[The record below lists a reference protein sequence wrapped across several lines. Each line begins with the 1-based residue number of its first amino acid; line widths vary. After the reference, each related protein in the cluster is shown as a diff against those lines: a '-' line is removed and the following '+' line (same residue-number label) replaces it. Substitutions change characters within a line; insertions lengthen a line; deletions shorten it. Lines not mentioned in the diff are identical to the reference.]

1 MKKLDK
7 LTLFEIEEL
16 AEFQD
21 HIGAVIG
28 DMNEYEEYVPK
39 NKKKKY
45 KKCYDTLYEIW
56 EEIENSIEDI
66 SARLAKIYKIQ
77 NIDQKKQQLKE
88 KEALS
93 ADPAFWNDSNN
104 AKSVSKEIDSLKTDI
119 DKIYSYDVDF
129 DKKNKMLTIA
139 DGTTVK
145 AYEFIE

>member
-45 KKCYDTLYEIW
+45 KKCYDILYEIW
-56 EEIENSIEDI
+56 EEIENSIDELCNGDKRYLKDI
-66 SARLAKIYKIQ
+66 I
-77 NIDQKKQQLKE
+77 
-88 KEALS
+88 
-93 ADPAFWNDSNN
+93 
-104 AKSVSKEIDSLKTDI
+104 
-119 DKIYSYDVDF
+119 
-129 DKKNKMLTIA
+129 NK
-139 DGTTVK
+139 
-145 AYEFIE
+145 

>member
-45 KKCYDTLYEIW
+45 KKCYDTLYEI
-56 EEIENSIEDI
+56 
-66 SARLAKIYKIQ
+66 
-77 NIDQKKQQLKE
+77 
-88 KEALS
+88 
-93 ADPAFWNDSNN
+93 
-104 AKSVSKEIDSLKTDI
+104 
-119 DKIYSYDVDF
+119 
-129 DKKNKMLTIA
+129 
-139 DGTTVK
+139 
-145 AYEFIE
+145 